1 MAISQL
7 RLKQLKSLKRKFT
20 SLSRLKRSSPLKYL
34 SPDLYAVPNSV
45 FSACLHA
52 YEFCYLILIHHMERG
67 TSDWPFCVVY
77 SERHHRKLKFAL
89 ESEKPRIRQ
98 WSLPVI
104 FSWKTWSTKFA
115 WKFCSSPIEIGK
127 NPNDQTNLD
136 HLILIKRK
144 QLK

>member
-1 MAISQL
+1 MTDCRLLPFTMILMWNSKQKSFECFPQVCIFMAISQL

-34 SPDLYAVPNSV
+34 SPDLYAIPKSV
-45 FSACLHA
+45 FSTCLHA

-67 TSDWPFCVVY
+67 TSDWPFCFVY

-104 FSWKTWSTKFA
+104 FSFA
-115 WKFCSSPIEIGK
+115 
-127 NPNDQTNLD
+127 
-136 HLILIKRK
+136 
-144 QLK
+144 